1 MEIPK
6 IFVGLTSSFVQE
18 KIQNGIVVNY
28 LSDYDTASVT
38 TTKGETSLGLSKIR
52 NNATVSFSSNKE
64 ETGVVES
71 IKDDT
76 IHLLNAEG
84 VEIITKYDKIALQY
98 QVESDDSYIVN
109 FPADSDQ
116 HSPTLNY
123 FTESIT
129 WTPSLILDFQSK
141 ILSMAAV
148 VKSSRKT
155 PILGDFTV
163 MLISTIPT
171 SKNHRQYRAMSSS
184 SVDTTSSNN
193 LEEVATTRPLIYKIG
208 QMTLSNIF
216 RFPLK
221 MSYIEPV
228 SRNFIEVS
236 RWNGNVEGPAESGL
250 IFDSPFFFPSGT
262 ILVRQN
268 HINTVSEIKSHQDHE
283 PVIVKTY
290 LSDKIR
296 FKSFLTD
303 TAVDESPTSSS
314 TSTVSKKR
322 RMKLKIFV
330 TKNSDR
336 AENVTIVLNVGDIGE
351 YDVDPKPT
359 DGMQKPGKIMWN
371 MTAPSSSE
379 IFKATINY
387 QNSN

>member
-1 MEIPK
+1 MDIPK
-6 IFVGLTSSFVQE
+6 IFVGLTSSFIQE
-18 KIQNGIVVNY
+18 KIQNGSVVNY
-28 LSDYDTASVT
+28 LSDVSSASII

-52 NNATVSFSSNKE
+52 NNATVTLSTNE
-64 ETGVVES
+64 PETGVVES

-76 IHLLNAEG
+76 IHLLNSKGA
-84 VEIITKYDKIALQY
+84 EIITKYDKIELQY

-109 FPADSDQ
+109 FPSSSDE
-116 HSPTLNY
+116 HEPTINY

-129 WTPSLILDFQSK
+129 WTPNLILDFQSK
-141 ILSMAAV
+141 TLSMAAV
-148 VKSSRKT
+148 MKSSRKV
-155 PILGDFTV
+155 PFFGDFV
-163 MLISTIPT
+163 VVLISTISPP
-171 SKNHRQYRAMSSS
+171 KYHGQYRAMASSNVESSS
-184 SVDTTSSNN
+184 SNISDEAT
-193 LEEVATTRPLIYKIG
+193 TTRPLIFKIG
-208 QMTLSNIF
+208 QMQLSNIF

-221 MSYIEPV
+221 INHIEPV
-228 SRNFIEVS
+228 SRNFIEIS

-250 IFDSPFFFPSGT
+250 IFDNPFFFPTGT
-262 ILVRQN
+262 LLIRQN
-268 HINTVSEIKSHQDHE
+268 HINTVTEIKSHQESE

-303 TAVDESPTSSS
+303 VSVEESPTSSS
-314 TSTVSKKR
+314 TSSISKKR
-322 RMKLKIFV
+322 RMKLKILV

-336 AENVTIVLNVGDIGE
+336 AENVTIILNVGDIGE

-379 IFKATINY
+379 IFEATINY
-387 QNSN
+387 QNPN